1 MIGKDRQWVANQ
13 GWAGVLVLLIFVA
26 RVGGGGGQCKIESL
40 QILDLRRLAVML
52 FSVSSGDETVHVI
65 LNILCEILK
74 YSQM

>member
-26 RVGGGGGQCKIESL
+26 RVGGGGGQGKIESL

>member
-1 MIGKDRQWVANQ
+1 M
-13 GWAGVLVLLIFVA
+13 
-26 RVGGGGGQCKIESL
+26 QCKIESL

-65 LNILCEILK
+65 LNILREILK

>member
-26 RVGGGGGQCKIESL
+26 RVGGGGQCKIESL

-65 LNILCEILK
+65 LNILHEILK

>member
-26 RVGGGGGQCKIESL
+26 RVGGGVQCKIESL

-65 LNILCEILK
+65 LNILHEILK